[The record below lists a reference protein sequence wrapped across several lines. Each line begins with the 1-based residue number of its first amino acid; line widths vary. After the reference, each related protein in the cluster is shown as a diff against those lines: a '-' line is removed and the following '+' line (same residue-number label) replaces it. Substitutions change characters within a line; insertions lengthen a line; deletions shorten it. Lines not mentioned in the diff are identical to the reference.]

1 MNELIDNILEDDDFI
16 YHLVVPYKRD
26 FLKLAQE
33 EDGEERKRLIELYEE
48 YKNDKN
54 N

>member
-16 YHLVVPYKRD
+16 YNLEIPYKSD
-26 FLKLAQE
+26 FLTLAQE

-48 YKNDKN
+48 YKNEN